1 MCPYIKNIFYQV
13 LKNQRRGVKNMF
25 KKIFVISMT
34 FVITLISVSFAGV
47 SHYSTNIIMPKNSGF
62 NPATGTQPTAQV
74 YNSQSNA
81 QTTEPQATQLTPEQ
95 LYEMQKAQ
103 ALKAMQEALANGNNA
118 TQNAEMQ
125 ALANAM
131 LDIPSGFTNDGFAY
145 GLARLAHNLSLKR
158 GEVNFVSATK
168 IKDKQYYVVCDSAD
182 RYANGTFLVDIF
194 PANEA
199 ELKDGYQLWF
209 TLYDINAKKLG
220 TAQAKKMH
228 N

>member
-1 MCPYIKNIFYQV
+1 
-13 LKNQRRGVKNMF
+13 MF
-25 KKIFVISMT
+25 KKLVLLSMT
-34 FVITLISVSFAGV
+34 LVFITVSMSFAGV
-47 SHYSTNIIMPKNSGF
+47 NHVSSGTIYPKTSNYNPVGEPDVSVPKSTQA
-62 NPATGTQPTAQV
+62 PANTTQAPTAGT
-74 YNSQSNA
+74 S
-81 QTTEPQATQLTPEQ
+81 QLTPEQ

-103 ALKAMQEALANGNNA
+103 ALQAMLAAAATNGNQA
-118 TQNAEMQ
+118 GQNSQAQ

-131 LDIPSGFTNDGFAY
+131 LDIPSGFTADGFAY
-145 GLARLAHNLSLKR
+145 GLARLAHNLAAKR

-168 IKDKQYYVVCDSAD
+168 IKDKQYYVVCQSQD

>member
-1 MCPYIKNIFYQV
+1 MLRKIV
-13 LKNQRRGVKNMF
+13 LLSSV
-25 KKIFVISMT
+25 FVLLTM
-34 FVITLISVSFAGV
+34 SVSFAGV
-47 SHYSTNIIMPKNSGF
+47 NHVSSGTIYPKNQNYNPVGQPEFPTSNQNTQAPISTNQQS
-62 NPATGTQPTAQV
+62 ASTQA
-74 YNSQSNA
+74 S
-81 QTTEPQATQLTPEQ
+81 QLTAEQ
-95 LYEMQKAQ
+95 LYEMQKAE
-103 ALKAMQEALANGNNA
+103 ALKAMQAAALANGANA
-118 TQNAEMQ
+118 SQNAQLQ
-125 ALANAM
+125 AVANAM
-131 LDIPSGFTNDGFAY
+131 LDIPSGFTADGFAY

-168 IKDKQYYVVCDSAD
+168 IKDKQYYVVCQSRDK
-182 RYANGTFLVDIF
+182 YANGTFLVDIF

>member
-1 MCPYIKNIFYQV
+1 MTLVFITV
-13 LKNQRRGVKNMF
+13 
-25 KKIFVISMT
+25 SM
-34 FVITLISVSFAGV
+34 SFAGV
-47 SHYSTNIIMPKNSGF
+47 NHVSSGTIYPKTSNYNPVGEPEVSVPKANTQAPVSTTQSSS
-62 NPATGTQPTAQV
+62 AGT
-74 YNSQSNA
+74 S
-81 QTTEPQATQLTPEQ
+81 QLTPEQ

-103 ALKAMQEALANGNNA
+103 ALQAMQAAALANSANA
-118 TQNAEMQ
+118 TQNAQAQ

-131 LDIPSGFTNDGFAY
+131 LDIKSGFTADGFAY
-145 GLARLAHNLSLKR
+145 GLARLAHNLAAKR

-168 IKDKQYYVVCDSAD
+168 IKDKQYYVVCESRDK
-182 RYANGTFLVDIF
+182 YANGTFLVDIF

>member
-1 MCPYIKNIFYQV
+1 MI
-13 LKNQRRGVKNMF
+13 
-25 KKIFVISMT
+25 KKIIVVSMSFVIALMSFT
-34 FVITLISVSFAGV
+34 FAGV
-47 SHYSTNIIMPKNSGF
+47 SHYSSNIIMPKRPDI
-62 NPATGTQPTAQV
+62 NPITGSQVPAQV
-74 YNSQSNA
+74 YNNQAPVNNNA
-81 QTTEPQATQLTPEQ
+81 QVEASQLTPEQ
-95 LYEMQKAQ
+95 LYEMQKAE
-103 ALKAMQEALANGNNA
+103 ALKAMQAAALANGNNA
-118 TQNAEMQ
+118 SQNAGMQ

-131 LDIPSGFTNDGFAY
+131 LDIPSGFTADGFAY

-168 IKDKQYYVVCDSAD
+168 IKDKQYYVVCESAD

-194 PANEA
+194 PVNET
-199 ELKDGYQLWF
+199 ELKDGYQIWF

>member
-1 MCPYIKNIFYQV
+1 MLTKIV
-13 LKNQRRGVKNMF
+13 LLSTA
-25 KKIFVISMT
+25 FVLLTM
-34 FVITLISVSFAGV
+34 SVSFASVNHV
-47 SHYSTNIIMPKNSGF
+47 SSGTIYPKNPNYNPIGEPEYPASINNTQAPTSTN
-62 NPATGTQPTAQV
+62 Q
-74 YNSQSNA
+74 QSSSA
-81 QTTEPQATQLTPEQ
+81 KATQLTPEQ
-95 LYEMQKAQ
+95 LYEMQKAE
-103 ALKAMQEALANGNNA
+103 ALKAMQAAALANAANSS
-118 TQNAEMQ
+118 QNAQLQ
-125 ALANAM
+125 AVANAM
-131 LDIPSGFTNDGFAY
+131 LDIPSGFTADGFAY

-168 IKDKQYYVVCDSAD
+168 IKDKQYYVVCQSSD